1 MHACNPVYIHV
12 VYTHENIVNEF
23 FIREEMKAKEKRNY
37 NNILY
42 NGGSG
47 PPLENSIFVDF
58 VTIKISMIRKF
69 MFIAPINSLCYK
81 KLDFVGH

>member
-1 MHACNPVYIHV
+1 MHACNPVYI

-23 FIREEMKAKEKRNY
+23 FIKEEMKAKEKRNY

-47 PPLENSIFVDF
+47 PPLENSNFSNSHRKIPEPPPIPVTDF
-58 VTIKISMIRKF
+58 INIRWHQF
-69 MFIAPINSLCYK
+69 LWIL
-81 KLDFVGH
+81 